1 MRITLIGHATC
12 LIETGA
18 GSLLMDPVFFDPFEE
33 GTVVSC
39 PRREVDIDALP
50 ALDAVFISHRHL
62 DHLDLPSL
70 AALDRALPVL
80 CPADPFLLKALQLL
94 GFADV
99 RPLAP
104 FEAVQLGDLEL
115 LPLPSANPDV
125 LEHALLV
132 SDGEASV
139 LQQVDALLTPDTL
152 TRLSAER
159 PVPDVHLAM
168 YASQHFGFFE
178 NRGLDLGAT
187 HAANLGCALAV
198 GAGCIV
204 PASAGFRFAAPHDW
218 LNPHV
223 FPVSRERFAADL
235 ARLVPS
241 ARVEQLDP
249 GDVLVI
255 DNRADE
261 QLVIERASSPFVRTV
276 EKDGWRIAHD
286 STAPVPAL
294 IDLDSAGFGREAIVE
309 LVSGLLKR
317 GLREYVER
325 ALVSGDDFVTR
336 YRELAVAYRVDVV
349 LPGEPLSFNIDFGS
363 TPVAYDTATEP
374 TVRLRIAGSTLVEL
388 VLGRTSWFRARPSI
402 RRSISAVEPLRT
414 ERGLETRSVEIDDLL
429 LHYIAYGLPD
439 SHRHGLDWLR
449 LSVRGLP
456 GVPAREQPAA
466 PTSS

>member
-1 MRITLIGHATC
+1 MRTTLIGHATC

-18 GSLLMDPVFFDPFEE
+18 GNLLTDPVFFDPFEE

-39 PRREVDIDALP
+39 PHREVDIDALP

-70 AALDRALPVL
+70 AALDRALPIF
-80 CPADPFLLKALQLL
+80 CPEDPFVLRALQLL

-99 RPLAP
+99 RPLAS
-104 FEAVQLGDLEL
+104 FEAVRLGDLEL

-125 LEHALLV
+125 LEHALLI

-139 LQQVDALLTPDTL
+139 LQQVDALLTPETL
-152 TRLSAER
+152 ARLAAER
-159 PVPDVHLAM
+159 PVPDLHLAM

-198 GAGCIV
+198 GAGCVV
-204 PASAGFRFAAPHDW
+204 PASAGFRFAEPHDW

-235 ARLVPS
+235 TRLAPS
-241 ARVEQLDP
+241 ARCEQLDP
-249 GDVLVI
+249 GDALVI
-255 DNRADE
+255 DKRADE
-261 QLVIERASSPFVRTV
+261 QLLIERASSPFVRTL
-276 EKDGWRIAHD
+276 EQDGWRIAHD
-286 STAPVPAL
+286 STARVPAL
-294 IDLDSAGFGREAIVE
+294 IDADSAGYGRAAIAE
-309 LVSGLLKR
+309 LVSGLFKQ
-317 GLREYVER
+317 GLREYVEH
-325 ALVSGDDFVTR
+325 ALISRKDLVTR
-336 YRELAVAYRVDVV
+336 YRELSVAYRVDVV
-349 LPGEPLSFNIDFGS
+349 LPAGEPLSFNIDFAS
-363 TPVAYDTATEP
+363 TPVAHDAATEP

-402 RRSISAVEPLRT
+402 RRSISAVELMRT
-414 ERGLETRSVEIDDLL
+414 ERGLEARAVELDDLL
-429 LHYIAYGLPD
+429 LHYVARGLPD

-449 LSVRGLP
+449 LSIRGLP
-456 GVPAREQPAA
+456 GVPA
-466 PTSS
+466 